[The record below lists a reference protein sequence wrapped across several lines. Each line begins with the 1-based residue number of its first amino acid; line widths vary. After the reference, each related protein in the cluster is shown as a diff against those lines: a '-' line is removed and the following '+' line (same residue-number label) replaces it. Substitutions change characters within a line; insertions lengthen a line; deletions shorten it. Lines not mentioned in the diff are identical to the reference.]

1 MPNNE
6 KKNKKN
12 KTLLTIHT
20 AACAM
25 PRGKNQT
32 GLCVLPT
39 ELYILRSELSWRKL
53 SPTLA
58 TIHYSKDSCPDNAIG
73 LVAHRERKCAENYNK

>member
-32 GLCVLPT
+32 GLCVLPAKIIKKV
-39 ELYILRSELSWRKL
+39 IL
-53 SPTLA
+53 PAITLPECQR
-58 TIHYSKDSCPDNAIG
+58 D
-73 LVAHRERKCAENYNK
+73 AE